1 MAQHDANIPP
11 GLQQGIHKVF
21 TRKSFL
27 RAVLSTACVFLSQLA
42 MAAPNGLTDCD
53 RQCLYG
59 VLDQYLTAL
68 VKRDP
73 SRAPWASNAITTEN
87 NVTIPIGDGLWNTIT
102 ALGNYKLK
110 FADTTSGQVGFFGLV
125 TETIDSSGFA
135 LRIKVE
141 NKRITEV
148 ESLIFRVADAS
159 GIGGG
164 PNPFANGKFFEKPI
178 LMQDLPIEQR
188 RPRERM
194 ISIADGYFDTLQL
207 NDGQMFT
214 EFEDTCNRY
223 EDGVQTTN
231 NKDLVLTG
239 IAHLGCAE
247 QFKLGYYRYDD
258 RLRARRYPVVDEER
272 GLVLAAGFIDHAG
285 KLGSFKLTDGRVIES
300 PIRRPHSFYF
310 LELFKIRNGKIAQ
323 IESIFITV
331 PYRMQSPWF
340 KEELQ

>member
-1 MAQHDANIPP
+1 MTT
-11 GLQQGIHKVF
+11 K
-21 TRKSFL
+21 KSWL
-27 RAVLSTACVFLSQLA
+27 RTLLLIALTCISPLSL
-42 MAAPNGLTDCD
+42 AAPNGLVDCD

-59 VLDQYLTAL
+59 ILDQYLAAL

-73 SRAPWASNAITTEN
+73 SRAPWAANAVTTEN
-87 NVTIPIGDGLWNTIT
+87 NVVIPIGDGLWNTIT
-102 ALGNYKLK
+102 ALSDYKLK
-110 FADTTSGQVGFFGLV
+110 FADTVGGQVGFYGQV
-125 TETIDSSGFA
+125 TETIDSSGIA

-148 ESLIFRVADAS
+148 ESVLFRNADNA
-159 GIGGG
+159 GIAGGK
-164 PNPFANGKFFEKPI
+164 NPFADGKFFDKPI
-178 LMQDLPIEQR
+178 LMQDLPVEQR

-194 ISIADGYFDTLQL
+194 LSVADGYFDTLQL
-207 NDGQMFT
+207 NDGQLFT

-231 NKDLVLTG
+231 NKDLILTG

-258 RLRARRYPVVDEER
+258 RLRARRYPVIDEER
-272 GLVLAAGFIDHAG
+272 GLVMAAGFIDHSG
-285 KLGSFKLTDGRVIES
+285 KLGSYKLTDGRVIES
-300 PIRRPHSFYF
+300 PVRRPHSYYY

-323 IESIFITV
+323 VESVFMTV

-340 KEELQ
+340 KE